1 MKLGY
6 PVRVPIVRHVI
17 FACWLISVPFCVYFF
32 ILVSVFGTGM
42 HLELPLK
49 NATGVHVNN
58 ASLFRFAAT
67 IPIVVVLMMAMVA
80 PHFMEV
86 HGKQRNSYVS

>member
-1 MKLGY
+1 
-6 PVRVPIVRHVI
+6 
-17 FACWLISVPFCVYFF
+17 
-32 ILVSVFGTGM
+32 M

-58 ASLFRFAAT
+58 ANLFRFAAT

-80 PHFMEV
+80 LHFMEV